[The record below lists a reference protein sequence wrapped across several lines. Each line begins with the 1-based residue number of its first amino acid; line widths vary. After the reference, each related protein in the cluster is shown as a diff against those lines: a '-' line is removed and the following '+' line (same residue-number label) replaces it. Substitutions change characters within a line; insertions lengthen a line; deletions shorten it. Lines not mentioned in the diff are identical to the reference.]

1 MKKSIGGAFLVVG
14 TTIGAGML
22 SLPLITAACGLPTA
36 IILTVMS
43 WSVMYYT
50 GLKLI
55 TVCAT
60 EKAGVN
66 YTSLIR
72 KKMPKYL
79 QIIFTFIYLL
89 LLYSLM
95 AAYTTQGAS
104 LVHLIS
110 QSQTRIVS
118 VDSITFILLFG
129 SLVLSTRLSDYIN
142 RSFVSVKLIF
152 YTLCIISMIFFI
164 KYHNFFTL
172 PISISA
178 LIFAWPTLLPS
189 FGFQNMIPVL
199 YEYQQGDVKAVK
211 KSVFIGS
218 VSVLIIYI
226 IWLIVCLGVLTQQ
239 DYNMIYQQGNTLS
252 ALIDTIKNSTESSSI
267 NTFLSVFINI
277 SVITSFICV
286 GLSLYHYLK
295 DTLINIGIQINRVS
309 GYILTFT
316 PPFIFTIFY
325 PKGFILALQYA
336 AIFAVVIFVYT
347 PIDLDRKSKKSFKV
361 YYPIILGSLVIIA
374 QITNLIGLTTPF

>member
-36 IILTVMS
+36 ILLTAIS

-55 TVCAT
+55 KVCAKQ
-60 EKAGVN
+60 EVGVN

-72 KKMPKYL
+72 EKMPKSL
-79 QIIFTFIYLL
+79 QIIFTTVYLL

-95 AAYTTQGAS
+95 AAYTTEGAS
-104 LVHLIS
+104 LVHLVS
-110 QSQTRIVS
+110 QSQTRVVS
-118 VDSITFILLFG
+118 LDAITFILLFG

-152 YTLCIISMIFFI
+152 YTLCIICMLFFI
-164 KYHNFFTL
+164 KYSNLFTS
-172 PISISA
+172 PVSIYA
-178 LIFAWPTLLPS
+178 IIFAWPTLLPA

-199 YEYQQGDVKAVK
+199 YEYQQGNVDAVK

-218 VSVLIIYI
+218 FAVLIIYI
-226 IWLIVCLGVLTQQ
+226 IWLFVCLGVLTQQ
-239 DYNMIYQQGNTLS
+239 DYNTIYQQGNTLS
-252 ALIDTIKNSTESSSI
+252 SLIHTIKNSTESSSI

-295 DTLINIGIQINRVS
+295 DTFKNIGIPINKIS

-316 PPFIFTIFY
+316 PPFIFTILY

-336 AIFAVVIFVYT
+336 AIFAVVVFVYT
-347 PIDLDRKSKKSFKV
+347 PIYLDKDSRLSLKS

-374 QITNLIGLTTPF
+374 QITNLIGLTRPF